1 MFRDHTFDV
10 TTTHAFRLTKRT
22 MMPAVATVISDQRA
36 FYHRCQLAKPKSRHL
51 ALHQK
56 AWLELLAL
64 KKWLLQKLRNNK
76 NDEDE
81 VEESEEDRR
90 RRIKLKKA
98 KRRQKRREREDARLQ
113 LGGANALQGEEESA
127 KGNDCE
133 GEETI
138 MDGASELES
147 TLDGLDSLTT
157 KSSNAEDGV
166 EDKEN
171 NDNDS
176 DASSVSSGAESEA
189 EALMVAKLLQM
200 AAVTDV
206 HKLVSKWYAEG
217 PPDDSDPFGTKA
229 RSWRTWLVKR
239 WKDLKAKLRRKF
251 GGSSPVAPEDSNDK
265 GDMQCAIQK
274 DDTAANGIGGAA
286 TAGKKEEKGEEE
298 GGGEED
304 EKSTKHGAKR
314 GGIPNVFWHV
324 STILSKRKTTLP
336 EVLTPVEIA
345 AKQLAEK
352 RAAWFEDPT
361 PTLWTRDP
369 MRREGPN
376 RHLSDLSDESAVPP
390 RRKPPPTTG
399 KPVAACESSFYTN
412 ENATLDA
419 PD

>member
-1 MFRDHTFDV
+1 M
-10 TTTHAFRLTKRT
+10 
-22 MMPAVATVISDQRA
+22 
-36 FYHRCQLAKPKSRHL
+36 
-51 ALHQK
+51 
-56 AWLELLAL
+56 AL

-76 NDEDE
+76 NDENEDE
-81 VEESEEDRR
+81 IEESEEDRR
-90 RRIKLKKA
+90 RRLKLEKA
-98 KRRQKRREREDARLQ
+98 KRRQKRREREDATLK
-113 LGGANALQGEEESA
+113 LGSEYTLQGEEESA
-127 KGNDCE
+127 KGNDRE

-138 MDGASELES
+138 MDGASEPES
-147 TLDGLDSLTT
+147 TVDGLDSFTT
-157 KSSNAEDGV
+157 KSSNHEDGV
-166 EDKEN
+166 EENEN
-171 NDNDS
+171 NDNDN

-206 HKLVSKWYAEG
+206 YKLVSKWYTEA

-239 WKDLKAKLRRKF
+239 WKHLKAKLRRKF
-251 GGSSPVAPEDSNDK
+251 EESSPVAPEGGNNK
-265 GDMQCAIQK
+265 GEQCTIQK
-274 DDTAANGIGGAA
+274 DNTAANGIGGAA
-286 TAGKKEEKGEEE
+286 TAGKKEEEGEEEE
-298 GGGEED
+298 GGKED
-304 EKSTKHGAKR
+304 EESTKHGAKR

-324 STILSKRKTTLP
+324 STIFSKRKTDLP
-336 EVLTPVEIA
+336 EVLTPVESA
-345 AKQLAEK
+345 AKHLAEK

-361 PTLWTRDP
+361 PTLWTRDS

-419 PD
+419 LD